1 MIESHSALK
10 IQRNTNLTLYQ
21 RASIGFG
28 EVCEFCLEFFFL
40 FIYVLSDSSK
50 MNVYCIEI
58 TRNRTNAIKEGHQHL
73 YLCGSFVIYIKL

>member
-10 IQRNTNLTLYQ
+10 IQRNTNLTLHQ
-21 RASIGFG
+21 WASIGFW
-28 EVCEFCLEFFFL
+28 EVCEFCLEFFCL

-58 TRNRTNAIKEGHQHL
+58 TRIEEMSLRKGISTYTFVVHL
-73 YLCGSFVIYIKL
+73 